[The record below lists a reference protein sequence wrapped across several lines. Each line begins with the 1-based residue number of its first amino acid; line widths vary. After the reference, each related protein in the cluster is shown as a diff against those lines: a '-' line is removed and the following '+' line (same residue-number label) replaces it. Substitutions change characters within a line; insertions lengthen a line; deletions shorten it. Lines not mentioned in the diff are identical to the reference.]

1 MLFIKYCVVCFK
13 SFLDQRKKLI
23 SLCTEEEK
31 KNQNQIKTNKSK
43 LCILKPSL
51 KHNMCV

>member
-13 SFLDQRKKLI
+13 SFLDQRKKVI

-31 KNQNQIKTNKSK
+31 KTKIKSK
-43 LCILKPSL
+43 QINPNYVSSNL
-51 KHNMCV
+51 H